1 MTRFAVPL
9 LLLIAVVTTAILSG
23 CGPDPLARRQLAQ
36 LAEGQHVYNTA
47 CAHCHEQNDLA
58 LKKVPPNLHGLF
70 TRKTLPDGAPANDAE
85 VKRVIMNG
93 KGLMPPFQYQMT
105 QDQLNAVVAY
115 LHTGLR

>member
-1 MTRFAVPL
+1 MMRLLSRPAVSV
-9 LLLIAVVTTAILSG
+9 IALACTILTG
-23 CGPDPLARRQLAQ
+23 CHSQPHLTPQQAQ
-36 LAEGQHVYNTA
+36 GQHVYNVA
-47 CAHCHEQNDLA
+47 CAHCHEENDLA
-58 LKKVPPNLHGLF
+58 LKKVPPNLHGVF

-115 LHTGLR
+115 LHTGIR

>member
-1 MTRFAVPL
+1 MTSLGCRVSLPVTL
-9 LLLIAVVTTAILSG
+9 LFVAALAG
-23 CGPDPLARRQLAQ
+23 CHSRNALTPQQ
-36 LAEGQHVYNTA
+36 AEGKRVYNVA

-58 LKKVPPNLHGLF
+58 LKKVPPNLHGIF
-70 TRKTLPDGAPANDAE
+70 SRTTLPDGAPAIDPE
-85 VKRVIMNG
+85 VKRVIMTG